1 MTSLKCPVRQS
12 QTNGFPSV
20 LALFPLFPKE
30 PEKTT
35 GELWTKSPFNWPKHW
50 TSAQASRIAISSSD
64 HHGAVAIV
72 FDLPRAAGVLW
83 IASENYGDKCVISP
97 TNSDFTIYPMNHL
110 NSEYH

>member
-1 MTSLKCPVRQS
+1 
-12 QTNGFPSV
+12 
-20 LALFPLFPKE
+20 LFPLFPKE

-83 IASENYGDKCVISP
+83 IASENFMV
-97 TNSDFTIYPMNHL
+97 TNALYPQQIAIL
-110 NSEYH
+110 RYTQ